1 MATAEKH
8 KLVTVTVTI
17 TDADGNTTTEE
28 KSIPGGPTEVP
39 TLKQELGVAA
49 EDSLWF
55 VKHGKKKLLVDHES
69 HNVKADDHFEVVS
82 KGGVS

>member
-8 KLVTVTVTI
+8 QLVTVTVTI
-17 TDADGNTTTEE
+17 TDADGNTTTKEL
-28 KSIPGGPTEVP
+28 SIPGRPTDVP
-39 TLKQELGVAA
+39 ALKHELGIAD

-55 VKHGKKKLLVDHES
+55 VKAGKKKLLADHEK
-69 HNVKADDHFEVVS
+69 HNVKEHDHFEVVS